1 MSESKGIGPADLLI
15 DVNNP
20 RLPQPNVGQR
30 EALRALASEQG
41 RKLVT
46 LARDIVENGLNPSEL
61 MIVIPAGDDTKRYV
75 VLEGNRRLI
84 AIMSLENPE
93 SISGAVDHGVLAEMR
108 KLNKRYQENPVEKVN
123 CLIMKDREA
132 AAHWIELRHTGEN
145 EGAGIVRWGSDE
157 TTRFRARGGNLP
169 VHSQALN
176 LLEERGDLTPE
187 SRRGVPAASYK
198 RLLEAPPVREKCGF
212 EVKDG
217 KMRLLADE
225 KKVRKA
231 LLHIAND
238 LANGTTRTKDIYTK
252 EDREQYAA
260 NLPASIVVKPTR
272 RPGQG
277 EEVVTKG
284 AKAKQSRPAKKKK
297 VNPRDNLIP
306 RDCVLAITNQRVK
319 DIEIELRSLSL
330 TEYTNAVSVLFRV
343 FMELSADAY
352 IATRAVGVT
361 HNDTLAKKLEA
372 VVKDLLNRNKLT
384 DQQAKP
390 VRRYCAKDS
399 FLAPS
404 LTLMHAYVHCPDIF
418 PAAGDLRANWNS
430 LQPFVVAIWTP

>member
-1 MSESKGIGPADLLI
+1 
-15 DVNNP
+15 
-20 RLPQPNVGQR
+20 
-30 EALRALASEQG
+30 
-41 RKLVT
+41 
-46 LARDIVENGLNPSEL
+46 
-61 MIVIPAGDDTKRYV
+61 
-75 VLEGNRRLI
+75 LEGNRRLT
-84 AIMSLENPE
+84 ALMSLENPE
-93 SISGAVDHGVLAEMR
+93 SIAGAIDPSVLTEMR
-108 KLNKRYQENPVEKVN
+108 KLNKQYQESPVEKVN
-123 CLIMKDREA
+123 CLVMKDRES

-176 LLEERGDLTPE
+176 LLEEHGDLTPE
-187 SRRGVPAASYK
+187 QRREVPAASYK

-231 LLHIAND
+231 LLHIANE
-238 LANGTTRTKDIYTK
+238 LAKGTTKTKDIYTK
-252 EDREQYAA
+252 EDRERYAA

-272 RPGQG
+272 KPGEG
-277 EEVVTKG
+277 EEISTKG
-284 AKAKQSRPAKKKK
+284 SKVKPNRTTKRKK

-306 RDCVLAITNQRVK
+306 RDCALVITDQRVSE
-319 DIEIELRSLSL
+319 IEEELRSLSL
-330 TEYTNAVSVLFRV
+330 EHYTNAVSVLFRV
-343 FMELSADAY
+343 FLELSADSY
-352 IATRAVGVT
+352 IAKRSVGVT
-361 HNDTLAKKLEA
+361 HNDSLAKKLEA
-372 VVKDLLNRNKLT
+372 VVKDLLTRNKLT

-390 VRRYCAKDS
+390 VRRYCTKDS

-404 LTLMHAYVHCPDIF
+404 LMLMHAYVHCPNIF
-418 PAAGDLRANWNS
+418 PAAGDLRAHWNS